1 MLQRMAWGGD
11 EDDGDDAMS
20 DEMVFQFTK
29 CGGSMIP
36 CSEGALLDVEIV
48 SSSIVFASDD
58 MDETFFDIAENRA
71 TVRTVIATEVGVNPK
86 QVLLTGISTA
96 TSRALTDARG
106 RKLAAATTVDYQI
119 TIEAGNPTQKAAVS
133 NSIEAGLAPAAF
145 QTGALA
151 AINVEVQPA
160 MVVTEVAVTADIE
173 AFDKPY
179 VEPDAANHAS
189 KAGGSALATALLF
202 ACAVAL
208 AAERR

>member
-1 MLQRMAWGGD
+1 MDFCRYQHDPAKRDNCPESSVLEEAILR
-11 EDDGDDAMS
+11 
-20 DEMVFQFTK
+20 
-29 CGGSMIP
+29 
-36 CSEGALLDVEIV
+36 EGALLDVEIV

-58 MDETFFDIAENRA
+58 MDETFFDNAANRIA
-71 TVRTVIATEVGVNPK
+71 VRGVIATEVGVNSK
-86 QVLLTGISTA
+86 QVLLTGVGTA
-96 TSRALTDARG
+96 TTRALTDARG

-160 MVVTEVAVTADIE
+160 TVVTEVAVTADIE

-179 VEPDAANHAS
+179 VEPDAVSHAS